1 MWLVAIELDVT
12 GLEIYF
18 VSIRNMK
25 VSSQVCVYTLLP
37 AKLLQLCL
45 TLCDPMYIACQAPLS
60 MGFSR

>member
-1 MWLVAIELDVT
+1 MWLVAIVLGVT

-18 VSIRNMK
+18 VSIRNME
-25 VSSQVCVYTLLP
+25 VSSQVRACVLLP